1 MIELERESL
10 AELYFSYRRVCQKHI
25 ETDDVELE
33 ARAREEF
40 CIERVSVAHRL
51 GLLRLDIDF
60 ESDMVRNGR
69 SHGDLVAR

>member
-1 MIELERESL
+1 MIELERERL

-25 ETDDVELE
+25 E

-60 ESDMVRNGR
+60 ESDLMRYGR